1 MTLGETLLQRLADW
15 RPQGRQTLTAAP
27 EGAGWTVAVTADRS
41 DEVGCLLWELTLRRT
56 TPPTACWSVQA
67 WAERAASR
75 VTGLLEPL
83 KVYEVDSLRDE
94 ALLRSDGP
102 AQRGEALFYYELLL
116 RGSGEA
122 VLRRYQ
128 AAHNGQARREQA
140 TFALTHEALAK
151 LATDLTADG

>member
-15 RPQGRQTLTAAP
+15 RPQGRHTLTAAP
-27 EGAGWTVAVTADRS
+27 EGAGWTAAVTADRA

-56 TPPTACWSVQA
+56 APPAAGWSVQA
-67 WAERAASR
+67 WAGRVAGR

-83 KVYEVDSLRDE
+83 AVYEVDALRDE
-94 ALLRSDGP
+94 ALLRSDEP

-116 RGSGEA
+116 KGSGEA
-122 VLRRYQ
+122 LLRRYR

-151 LATDLTADG
+151 LASDLTADG